1 MKRIK
6 KRHIVILI
14 LLIVFS
20 FPIRASWLID
30 FDSEAPI
37 ELFMMEWDYN
47 SDTHTYQNYVVVDDP
62 DEKAELKQI
71 LERWC
76 VRHSTPLRV
85 IVSSIVKGSGSGS
98 SSSGIRC
105 GNKILAVY
113 DDCIVLS
120 PRYGIPIMYG
130 AYGTDEEF
138 MEQVNDFR
146 YRMMDIHETIS
157 EPKQW
162 NFEW

>member
-1 MKRIK
+1 MKKIK
-6 KRHIVILI
+6 KRYIIIVI
-14 LLIVFS
+14 LLIVFL
-20 FPIRASWLID
+20 FPIRASWLINL
-30 FDSEAPI
+30 DSEAPI

-71 LERWC
+71 LERWY
-76 VRHSTPLRV
+76 VRHSTPLRL
-85 IVSSIVKGSGSGS
+85 IVSNIVKGNPSGSI
-98 SSSGIRC
+98 SSGIRC

-113 DDCIVLS
+113 RNYVMIF

-138 MEQVNDFR
+138 KKQVDDFR